1 MLKVGICFLAVQAV
15 TFLLLYPLIIAGKR
29 EDEQMQLLFEKKRK
43 EESRKELEDKMES
56 QRDVLRMVEKEI
68 SKGSAPVRFA
78 GMGFTEDTYHLV
90 ESNVYMDAFGKK
102 LNFRSAISELDRR
115 NMEVSAKRWIKK
127 KHPSFDGDVYVENV
141 RCFL

>member
-15 TFLLLYPLIIAGKR
+15 TFLLLYPLLIAGKR

-90 ESNVYMDAFGKK
+90 ESHAK
-102 LNFRSAISELDRR
+102 LNQLLDYFSVMENLRLWQISRLKAMCIWMRLER
-115 NMEVSAKRWIKK
+115 N
-127 KHPSFDGDVYVENV
+127 
-141 RCFL
+141 

>member
-15 TFLLLYPLIIAGKR
+15 TFLLLYPLLIAGKR

-90 ESNVYMDAFGKK
+90 ESHAKLNQLLDYFFRNGEFAALADKQIKSNVYMDAFGKK
-102 LNFRSAISELDRR
+102 LNFRSAISE
-115 NMEVSAKRWIKK
+115 
-127 KHPSFDGDVYVENV
+127 
-141 RCFL
+141 

>member
-15 TFLLLYPLIIAGKR
+15 TFLLLYPLLIAGKR

-78 GMGFTEDTYHLV
+78 GM
-90 ESNVYMDAFGKK
+90 
-102 LNFRSAISELDRR
+102 
-115 NMEVSAKRWIKK
+115 
-127 KHPSFDGDVYVENV
+127 
-141 RCFL
+141 